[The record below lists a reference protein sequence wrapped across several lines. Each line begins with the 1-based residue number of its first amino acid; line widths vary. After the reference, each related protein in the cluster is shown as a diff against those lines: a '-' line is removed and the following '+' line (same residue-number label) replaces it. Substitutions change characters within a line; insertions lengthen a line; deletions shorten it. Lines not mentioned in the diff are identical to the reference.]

1 MLRVVRTP
9 FFDPFPFF
17 VPLFDEDSPEAV
29 WQVFDNNTAG
39 LWLIDCST
47 PRQPLCK
54 FKHVKTVLIVDDD
67 LGFAFW
73 LGQVLDRAGYE
84 TWPARSVTAA
94 KSLMTEVRLA
104 VDLLVITPSLPR
116 ALGFANSLGRCNAD
130 FKVIAVY
137 EDLSDG
143 IKPFP
148 KASAVHQKPQTIDT
162 AAKLEW
168 VQLVTGVLA
177 VK

>member
-1 MLRVVRTP
+1 MLTSR
-9 FFDPFPFF
+9 
-17 VPLFDEDSPEAV
+17 E
-29 WQVFDNNTAG
+29 Q
-39 LWLIDCST
+39 
-47 PRQPLCK
+47 LCK

-73 LGQVLDRAGYE
+73 LGQALDRAGYE

-94 KSLMTEVRLA
+94 KALLAEVRLG
-104 VDLLVITPSLPR
+104 VDLLVITATLPR
-116 ALGFANSLGRCNAD
+116 ALAFATYLGRTKQD

-148 KASAVHQKPQTIDT
+148 KAAAVHQKPQTIDT

-168 VQLVTGVLA
+168 VQLVTGVLES
-177 VK
+177 

>member
-1 MLRVVRTP
+1 M
-9 FFDPFPFF
+9 
-17 VPLFDEDSPEAV
+17 
-29 WQVFDNNTAG
+29 FDNNTDSF
-39 LWLIDCST
+39 WLIDCLS
-47 PRQPLCK
+47 PGNRFCK

-73 LGQVLDRAGYE
+73 LGQALDQAGYE

-94 KSLMTEVRLA
+94 KSLLAEVRLA
-104 VDLLVITPSLPR
+104 VDLLVITASLPR
-116 ALGFANSLGRCNAD
+116 ALAFATYLGLSKAD

-137 EDLSDG
+137 EELNDG

-168 VQLVTGVLA
+168 VQLVTGVLEGTA
-177 VK
+177 DVSNQADLKRKS

>member
-1 MLRVVRTP
+1 VQ
-9 FFDPFPFF
+9 
-17 VPLFDEDSPEAV
+17 A
-29 WQVFDNNTAG
+29 
-39 LWLIDCST
+39 
-47 PRQPLCK
+47 LCK

-73 LGQVLDRAGYE
+73 LGQALDQAGYE

-94 KSLMTEVRLA
+94 KSLLAEVRLA
-104 VDLLVITPSLPR
+104 VDLLVISASASR
-116 ALGFANSLGRCNAD
+116 AHALVTYLGRSKPD

-137 EDLSDG
+137 DELSDR

-148 KASAVHQKPQTIDT
+148 KASAIHQKPETIDT

-168 VQLVTGVLA
+168 VRLVTGVLEE
-177 VK
+177 KQ